1 MHNTVGALLRRPGV
15 QVLMYHRIGSL
26 DPEFSGLDLDV
37 FRDHIRWLSA
47 NTQLIRPEQ
56 LSDPALYART
66 RKPAVLL
73 TFDDGFRDFFVNAYP
88 VLAEHEAPALV
99 FLPTEAVQEGGTIWP
114 EALLCRLAR
123 ARKAGAFETLL
134 NGLQPNHSVLLQD
147 HAHAPTGALK
157 TVSNDARL
165 AFIDDVV
172 TTLTTLG
179 INTHIDRQMMTW
191 DEIASTRP
199 LVDYGAHTHSHPI
212 VSRMDKDTFA
222 RDMARCCELLE
233 QGLGARPTRFAW
245 PNGRREDFSA
255 TALETLHGLGFEQV
269 FTTVEGVNN
278 EPHSTSA
285 IRRLPTSTP
294 DAASL
299 NALMLRAS

>member
-1 MHNTVGALLRRPGV
+1 M
-15 QVLMYHRIGSL
+15 
-26 DPEFSGLDLDV
+26 
-37 FRDHIRWLSA
+37 
-47 NTQLIRPEQ
+47 
-56 LSDPALYART
+56 
-66 RKPAVLL
+66 
-73 TFDDGFRDFFVNAYP
+73 
-88 VLAEHEAPALV
+88 
-99 FLPTEAVQEGGTIWP
+99 
-114 EALLCRLAR
+114 
-123 ARKAGAFETLL
+123 
-134 NGLQPNHSVLLQD
+134 LLQD
-147 HAHAPTGALK
+147 HTHAPTGALK
-157 TVSNDARL
+157 TVTNDARL

-222 RDMARCCELLE
+222 HDMARCCELLE